1 MGYKFFTHVRGLM
14 NLQVAK
20 MSRQS
25 DRIRPFSID
34 EKDRVSADGRVEMTV
49 SCAGI
54 VSQAQMWRR
63 KR

>member
-1 MGYKFFTHVRGLM
+1 M